1 MVVNELSNIKEMNI
15 KGKITAILLLS
26 FMMGCTLESEFSLPN
41 DEEIKTE
48 LIGEWRR
55 FNEEDHNET
64 FRIEKNDDKTYTL
77 TLNIFEEEKITAFS
91 KKIKEFDIMNVVAK
105 EEGKVKNLF
114 YGFRVDNNTLTYSEV
129 NDALIA
135 NDFKSQT
142 ELLNFFRENISKKEF
157 FVNPVILKRK

>member
-1 MVVNELSNIKEMNI
+1 MVNDLANIKEMNM
-15 KGKITAILLLS
+15 KEKITAMLLLS

-48 LIGEWRR
+48 LIGEWS
-55 FNEEDHNET
+55 NEEDGNET
-64 FRIEKNDDKTYTL
+64 FKVEKNDDKTYTL
-77 TLNIFEEEKITAFS
+77 TLNILEEEKITAFS
-91 KKIKEFDIMNVVAK
+91 KTIKEFGIMNVMAK

-129 NDALIA
+129 NDALIE
-135 NDFKSQT
+135 NDFKSET

-157 FVNPVILKRK
+157 FINPVTLKRK

>member
-1 MVVNELSNIKEMNI
+1 MLNIKEMNM
-15 KGKITAILLLS
+15 KEKITAMLLLS

-48 LIGEWRR
+48 LIGEWS
-55 FNEEDHNET
+55 NEEDGNET

-77 TLNIFEEEKITAFS
+77 TLNIMEEEKITAFS
-91 KKIKEFDIMNVVAK
+91 KTIKEFGIMNVMAK

-114 YGFRVDNNTLTYSEV
+114 YGFRVENNTLTYSEV
-129 NDALIA
+129 NDALIE

-142 ELLNFFRENISKKEF
+142 ELLNFFQENISKKEF
-157 FVNPVILKRK
+157 FINPVKLNKK

>member
-1 MVVNELSNIKEMNI
+1 MVVNELSIIKEMNM
-15 KGKITAILLLS
+15 KEKITAMLLLS

-48 LIGEWRR
+48 LMGEWS
-55 FNEEDHNET
+55 NEEDGNET
-64 FRIEKNDDKTYTL
+64 FKVEKNDDKTYTL

-91 KKIKEFDIMNVVAK
+91 KTINEFDIMNVIAK

-129 NDALIA
+129 NDALIE

-142 ELLNFFRENISKKEF
+142 ELLNFFRDNISKKEF
-157 FVNPVILKRK
+157 FINPVILKRK

>member
-1 MVVNELSNIKEMNI
+1 MVANKLSNIKEMNM
-15 KGKITAILLLS
+15 KEKITAMLLLS

-48 LIGEWRR
+48 LIGEWS
-55 FNEEDHNET
+55 NEEDGNET

-77 TLNIFEEEKITAFS
+77 TLNIMEEEKITAFS
-91 KKIKEFDIMNVVAK
+91 KTIKEFGIMNVMAK

-114 YGFRVDNNTLTYSEV
+114 YGFRVENNTLTYSEV
-129 NDALIA
+129 NDALIE

-142 ELLNFFRENISKKEF
+142 ELLNFFQENISKKEF
-157 FVNPVILKRK
+157 FINPVKLNKK

>member
-1 MVVNELSNIKEMNI
+1 MNMKE
-15 KGKITAILLLS
+15 KITAMLLLS

-48 LIGEWRR
+48 LIGEWS
-55 FNEEDHNET
+55 NEEDGNET

-77 TLNIFEEEKITAFS
+77 TLNIMEEEKITAFS
-91 KKIKEFDIMNVVAK
+91 KTIKEFGIMNVMAK

-114 YGFRVDNNTLTYSEV
+114 YGFRVENNTLTYSEV
-129 NDALIA
+129 NDALIE

-142 ELLNFFRENISKKEF
+142 ELLNFFQENISKKEF
-157 FVNPVILKRK
+157 FINPVKLNKK